1 MSLDA
6 LVDLIHTPGLEE
18 WTDRNKRAF
27 ESLFGSPDGRYPVR
41 AKSLLSLRAPA
52 LKADNGVAFSAFI
65 HHTNASSGP
74 YSGLS
79 FVMFPV
85 EDAPALFGL
94 VIGTHGVAPDD
105 AILGRPGHARKAQ
118 AIAAWLNDKH
128 ESSGLVAWA
137 KHDPTR
143 TDVAVPPNVTRAWSE
158 YQAAFD
164 RYGKEM
170 YALYKPSSD
179 RDETRRALAA
189 FLDLLLQERG
199 FEPVA
204 GKRAECEEIRTAW
217 FAKLMPMTEV
227 EDVAELLLA
236 RRYVVLQ
243 GPPGTGKT
251 RMALELLRTEYRNR
265 GRSIQFHPNTSYETF
280 IGGLAPTLG
289 SSDLGL
295 RFSPAPGELMR
306 AAAKARETDGTYL
319 LHIDEINRADL
330 GKVLGEAMYLL
341 EPDADL
347 PRRIHL
353 PYDFGEGFGEEMELP
368 SNLHIL
374 GTMNSADRSIAIVDI
389 AVRRRFAFQSVW
401 PQTGVVEQYGSPLMQ
416 NAFRE
421 LLSIFV
427 EHANADAFTL
437 VPGHS
442 YFLEKD
448 DARAR
453 QRLRTGL
460 APLLEEYLSQGYVT
474 GFSEQIRAYLQ
485 EWAIH

>member
-1 MSLDA
+1 M
-6 LVDLIHTPGLEE
+6 
-18 WTDRNKRAF
+18 KRAF

-217 FAKLMPMTEV
+217 FAKLMPATEV
-227 EDVAELLLA
+227 QDVAELLLRA
-236 RRYVVLQ
+236 SYVVLQ

-319 LHIDEINRADL
+319 LHIYDEINPADL
-330 GKVLGEAMYLL
+330 REGIWAKPCTCWNPMQICQGGSACRTTLAQ
-341 EPDADL
+341 
-347 PRRIHL
+347 
-353 PYDFGEGFGEEMELP
+353 GFGEEMELP
-368 SNLHIL
+368 SNIRVSR
-374 GTMNSADRSIAIVDI
+374 NEDRTVQIAVLAIVDI
-389 AVRRRFAFQSVW
+389 TVRPRFAFRSVW
-401 PQTGVVEQYGSPLMQ
+401 PQTGVVDEQDGRRISDAD
-416 NAFRE
+416 AFRE

-427 EHANADAFTL
+427 EHASADALRTL
-437 VPGHS
+437 VPGRS
-442 YFLEKD
+442 FFLEKD
-448 DARAR
+448 DPRPR
-453 QRLRTGL
+453 NNFRLD
-460 APLLEEYLSQGYVT
+460 
-474 GFSEQIRAYLQ
+474 
-485 EWAIH
+485 